1 MGFEKI
7 NFNGVI
13 VFPFARYQMQL
24 LSTRGALRSE
34 GLRKVHPIRPTPDG

>member
-13 VFPFARYQMQL
+13 VFPFQHYRSQL
-24 LSTRGALRSE
+24 LATARGFRARSA
-34 GLRKVHPIRPTPDG
+34 KQ